1 MDLFTSL
8 QSLNDKPLAELL
20 RPQNLNELLGQK
32 AINPESKLGQ
42 LIRSGWIPSLILW
55 GPPGTGKT
63 SFAQA
68 LSQMTEAH
76 FEAINAV
83 DAGVKVLKEKGDSA
97 RSRLLQFQKK
107 TILFVD
113 EIHRF
118 NKSQQ
123 DVLLPYMERG
133 DFTLIGATT
142 ENPSYELNKA
152 VLSRSRVVV
161 FERLKPEALLEIQN
175 KIEKYYNKKL
185 SQIAGPEVQ
194 NYILQISDGDARRFI
209 NSWELIFKFLALT
222 EKSEIQLD
230 DVQEILQTPV
240 RSYDKNS
247 ESHYDVIS
255 AFIKSVRGSDP
266 DAAVYYLARML
277 DGGEDVSF
285 ISRRLMILAS
295 EDIGNAD
302 PRALTIATSGLQ
314 AVEAVGMPE
323 ARIILSQVTLYL
335 SSCPKSNAS
344 YEAINKALQKVQAT
358 GSLPVPLHLR
368 SSQTEMSKGLGYG
381 KDYKYP
387 HAFSKAWVEQSYLP
401 ESLKDEVFYEPQSR
415 GFEKNIL
422 EYMQWLKSKKN

>member
-1 MDLFTSL
+1 MDLFSSL
-8 QSLNDKPLAELL
+8 QRLSDKPLSEIL
-20 RPQNLNELLGQK
+20 RPQNLEELLGQK
-32 AINPESKLGQ
+32 SIDSQSKLGK
-42 LIRSGWIPSLILW
+42 LIRSGWVPSLILW

-68 LSQMTEAH
+68 LSQITDSH
-76 FEAINAV
+76 FESINAV
-83 DAGVKVLKEKGDSA
+83 DAGTKVLKEMGDAA
-97 RSRLLQFQKK
+97 RSRLLQHQKK
-107 TILFVD
+107 TLLFLD

-123 DVLLPYMERG
+123 DVLLPFMERG

-161 FERLKPEALLEIQN
+161 FERLKTEDLFAILK
-175 KIEKYYNKKL
+175 KIEIFYNKKVI
-185 SQIAGPEVQ
+185 QIADEIVIEYLYQ
-194 NYILQISDGDARRFI
+194 FSDGDARRFI
-209 NSWELIFKFLALT
+209 NSWELIFKFLAVT
-222 EKSEIQLD
+222 QQECVSIE
-230 DVQEILQTPV
+230 DVQEILQAPV

-285 ISRRLMILAS
+285 IARRLMILAS
-295 EDIGNAD
+295 EDVGNAD
-302 PRALTIATSGLQ
+302 PRALSLAVSGMQ

-323 ARIILSQVTLYL
+323 ARIILSQVTVYL
-335 SSCPKSNAS
+335 SCCPKSNAS
-344 YEAINKALQKVQAT
+344 YVAINKALEKVEQT

-368 SSQTEMSKGLGYG
+368 SSKTEMSKGLGYG
-381 KDYKYP
+381 KDYQYP
-387 HAFSKAWVEQSYLP
+387 HAFPKAWVQQNYLP
-401 ESLKDEVFYEPQSR
+401 QGIGDSQFYQPQPR

-422 EYMQWLKSKKN
+422 EFMQWLKK

>member
-1 MDLFTSL
+1 MDLFSSL
-8 QSLNDKPLAELL
+8 QNLSDKPLAEIL
-20 RPQNLNELLGQK
+20 RPQNLDELLGQK
-32 AINPESKLGQ
+32 SIEPQSRLGQ
-42 LIRSGWIPSLILW
+42 LIRSGWVPSLILW
-55 GPPGTGKT
+55 GPPGSGKT

-68 LSQMTEAH
+68 LSQMTQAH
-76 FEAINAV
+76 FESINAV
-83 DAGVKVLKEKGDSA
+83 DTGVKVLKEKGDAA
-97 RSRLLQFQKK
+97 RARLLQYQKK

-123 DVLLPYMERG
+123 DVLLPFMERG

-161 FERLKPEALLEIQN
+161 FERLKPEALLEIQT
-175 KIEKYYNKKL
+175 KIENFYKKKMT
-185 SQIAGPEVQ
+185 QIASDEVQ
-194 NYILQISDGDARRFI
+194 HYILQISDGDARRFI
-209 NSWELIFKFLALT
+209 NSWELIFKFLNVT
-222 EKSEIQLD
+222 EKNQVSLE

-240 RSYDKNS
+240 RAYDKNS

-255 AFIKSVRGSDP
+255 AYIKSVRGSDP

-302 PRALTIATSGLQ
+302 PRALSVAVSGLQ

-344 YEAINKALQKVQAT
+344 YEAINKAMTTVQET

-381 KDYKYP
+381 KDYQYP
-387 HAFSKAWVEQSYLP
+387 HSHSKAWVEQKYLP
-401 ESLKDEVFYEPQSR
+401 ESLLGQVFYEPNPR
-415 GFEKNIL
+415 GFEKNII
-422 EYMQWLKSKKN
+422 EYLNWLKKKD